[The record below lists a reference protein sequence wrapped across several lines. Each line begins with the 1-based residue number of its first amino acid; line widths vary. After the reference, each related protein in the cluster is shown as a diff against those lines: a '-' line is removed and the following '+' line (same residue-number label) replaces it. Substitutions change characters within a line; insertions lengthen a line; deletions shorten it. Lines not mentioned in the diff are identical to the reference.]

1 MRGRVVAH
9 SGLANRGVDYGVDF
23 IADAEGAPPSRV
35 SCGGWGLHDNLMRA
49 HSLHRVIAASH
60 FGDDG
65 VVIVGVKPSA
75 IADLSARFGVE
86 GSVVENDFAG
96 FARFE
101 FLRALTVLNDG
112 KHFAVVR
119 ARLAI
124 AFEV

>member
-96 FARFE
+96 VSGLE
-101 FLRALTVLNDG
+101 FLRALAGFEDG
-112 KHFAVVR
+112 EDFAAVR
-119 ARLAI
+119 TRLPI
-124 AFEV
+124 AF